1 MITVE
6 AQGTTQVATILDDSG
21 HDEDLK
27 VAWDI
32 GGSLLVMV
40 MTLDDEDDQV
50 ITLTRLQALYL
61 RDLLNEVIT
70 VV

>member
-1 MITVE
+1 LLTVE
-6 AQGTTQVATILDDSG
+6 QHGPTQVATILDDSG
-21 HDEDLK
+21 NDEDLK

-32 GGSLLVMV
+32 GGSLIVLA

-50 ITLTRLQALYL
+50 ITLTSRQALLL

-70 VV
+70 VL